1 MLMQKIYEGAESYH
15 KSINLNCKFKLTDPA
30 LFNLFYKSMLCIF
43 S

>member
-15 KSINLNCKFKLTDPA
+15 KSITLNYKFKLTDPT
-30 LFNLFYKSMLCIF
+30 LFYKSMLYMF